1 MRLKDLTIGSLVL
14 TVTSVMAVAAVLALS
29 VSFFLDGR
37 EGLSRRRTALQL
49 ATSRMGEIIRLDSP
63 SPGSDAESS
72 IISGGDEYDIRTR
85 VTLLPDSGREVRIEV
100 TTPQGERV
108 SLARRLYTG
117 IGYGYRMDNE
127 SV

>member
-1 MRLKDLTIGSLVL
+1 MRLKGLTIGSLVL
-14 TVTSVMAVAAVLALS
+14 TVISVMAVAAVLALS

-49 ATSRMGEIIRLDSP
+49 ATSRMGDIVRMDDPPLGPDS
-63 SPGSDAESS
+63 ESS
-72 IISGGDEYDIRTR
+72 IISGGDEYDIRTS

-100 TTPQGERV
+100 TTLQGERV